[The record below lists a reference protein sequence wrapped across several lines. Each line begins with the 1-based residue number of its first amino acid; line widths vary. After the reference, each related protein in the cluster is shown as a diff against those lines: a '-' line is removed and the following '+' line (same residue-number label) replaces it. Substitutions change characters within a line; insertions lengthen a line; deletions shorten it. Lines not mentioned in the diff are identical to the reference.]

1 MMTCAT
7 NMHIDQ
13 NKLNLKASILQM
25 PYFLTSFNE
34 LISEG
39 LPGTGE
45 LL

>member
-13 NKLNLKASILQM
+13 NKLSLKASNGH
-25 PYFLTSFNE
+25 FLTSFNE
-34 LISEG
+34 YISEG